1 MINTHSLERFFDSLD
16 ACMESRIH
24 TSKNKNKMCDVSI
37 GKGIKSSQGNTQ
49 RKGLRVALW
58 GPIMWSFLHGVG
70 ALAQPKDAKLVGS
83 LLRAL
88 GPLLPCKMCSDDYPT
103 ILAQVEARRG
113 QTAAEACAAG
123 EAFAFMYDIHAG
135 VNRKLAMQR
144 FEKNDGSLVNILR
157 KNLSSSSDATQV
169 VRAATIQKASLVEL
183 LENGPSLEVVQSRYA
198 LLAGKE
204 LWSTDAHWILLL
216 LIARRL
222 NTALVAKFLTLLWA
236 SAVFSDRMG
245 TQGAQDAATTL
256 RACFRLA
263 REAQPLSDSARRIE
277 KILTTAYLGAN
288 SENASDCLALSMR
301 LQTAV
306 AKGAVTCPL

>member
-1 MINTHSLERFFDSLD
+1 
-16 ACMESRIH
+16 
-24 TSKNKNKMCDVSI
+24 MCDVSNTE
-37 GKGIKSSQGNTQ
+37 SSQGSMQ

-70 ALAQPKDAKLVGS
+70 ALAQPQDAKLVGS

-103 ILAQVEARRG
+103 ILAQVEARRR

-123 EAFAFMYDIHAG
+123 DAFAFMYDIHAG

-157 KNLSSSSDATQV
+157 KNLSSSDAAQV
-169 VRAATIQKASLVEL
+169 VRAATIQKANLVEL

-204 LWSTDAHWILLL
+204 LWNTDAQWILLL

-222 NTALVAKFLTLLWA
+222 TQDPALVAKFLTLLWA
-236 SAVFSDRMG
+236 SSVFSDRMG
-245 TQGAQDAATTL
+245 TLGAQDAATTL
-256 RACFRLA
+256 RACFLLA

-288 SENASDCLALSMR
+288 SENASECRALSMR

-306 AKGAVTCPL
+306 ARGAVTCPL

>member
-1 MINTHSLERFFDSLD
+1 
-16 ACMESRIH
+16 MESRIH

-37 GKGIKSSQGNTQ
+37 GKGMESSQGNTQ

-103 ILAQVEARRG
+103 ILAQVEERRR

-157 KNLSSSSDATQV
+157 KNLSSSV

-222 NTALVAKFLTLLWA
+222 TQDTALVAKFLTLLWA

-256 RACFRLA
+256 SACFLLA